1 MLINFKRCHK
11 QFSLVNCYAPNDEH
25 ERQHWLNNLTTWI
38 NKKASNINN
47 LVVCGDFNCCLRD
60 NDRSTATQLK
70 DKSRL
75 SFSELIK
82 NLQLIDHWDSRGTKI
97 SNFTW
102 TDGKI
107 YSRLDYILTNI
118 NNDIKIIKTYSETVI
133 DD

>member
-1 MLINFKRCHK
+1 MAAL
-11 QFSLVNCYAPNDEH
+11 
-25 ERQHWLNNLTTWI
+25 I

-47 LVVCGDFNCCLRD
+47 LIVCGDFNCCLRD
-60 NDRSTATQLK
+60 NDRSTATHLK
-70 DKSRL
+70 DKSRR

-133 DD
+133 DDRIGTRTTYHKAICIEVEIMELDKGPGY